1 VLEVIL
7 AFLAKE
13 PAHGY
18 EVRARLAA
26 ALGPLADVVSSG
38 QVYVTLGRLERAG
51 LISVVQGETADG
63 ADRKVYEVTAAGRER
78 LAGWVAETSWPRAAP
93 TEFHLRLVAVAA
105 SGLADPLTVID
116 RQRRE
121 LLRQLRMTQQ
131 AELEE
136 VEGSPAALLL
146 EGTALRLQA
155 DLRWLEA
162 CTRHWTRTGT
172 RKGSRA

>member
-1 VLEVIL
+1 ML
-7 AFLAKE
+7 ALLAKE

-18 EVRARLAA
+18 ELRARLAV
-26 ALGPLADVVSSG
+26 ALGPLADRVSSG
-38 QVYVTLGRLERAG
+38 QVYVTLGRLEKAG
-51 LISVVQGETADG
+51 LVTVAHGAPDDG

-78 LAGWVAETSWPRAAP
+78 LAAWVAETSWPRAAP
-93 TEFHLRLVAVAA
+93 TEFHLRLFAVA
-105 SGLADPLTVID
+105 SSRLADPVTVID

-131 AELEE
+131 AQLDERD
-136 VEGSPAALLL
+136 GSPAALLL

-162 CTRHWTRTGT
+162 CTRHWTTHPRQEHTP
-172 RKGSRA
+172 